1 MLEMDLP
8 PDPPDLYLY
17 PSIEECAHRAW
28 DWAYE
33 VVQFNADD
41 PENPTYEE
49 HRQAHSLTISLLAH
63 HLWTSIGIVPDNDR
77 IQNLIDLIQVGW
89 FRYARGKL
97 IEHTHILEE
106 EGVIDPI
113 DPTMKLAT
121 QGHPVPGRGDE
132 THHRRYLRRRGPRR
146 PGPRLRA
153 QRRYRPTPNWTM
165 TTSSTKDRI
174 PTAITVPIK
183 QAELK
188 GPAVPPALDACTEK
202 PQICAA
208 HQPSSFSNTAS
219 TSSPNSSKSTSWKS
233 SSTSNG
239 IPFHPNSATATP
251 SASP

>member
-1 MLEMDLP
+1 MLEMELP

-106 EGVIDPI
+106 EGLIDPI
-113 DPTMKLAT
+113 DEMLKLAT
-121 QGHPVPGRGDE
+121 RGTMYQEEEMKLTTDDTYDDVDPDDLDPDFEPSDIPPYPELGDDDE
-132 THHRRYLRRRGPRR
+132 FDEG
-146 PGPRLRA
+146 
-153 QRRYRPTPNWTM
+153 
-165 TTSSTKDRI
+165 
-174 PTAITVPIK
+174 
-183 QAELK
+183 
-188 GPAVPPALDACTEK
+188 
-202 PQICAA
+202 
-208 HQPSSFSNTAS
+208 
-219 TSSPNSSKSTSWKS
+219 PNSHGD
-233 SSTSNG
+233 NG
-239 IPFHPNSATATP
+239 AD
-251 SASP
+251 